1 MTRQPTAA
9 GPSAG
14 RKRRK
19 ARNSREARDIWQIAM
34 VRVRTNGQAQ
44 TAGSARPALR
54 ESHAD
59 KRSCRDRAQRGQ
71 RRRSRHGLFGM
82 AKDLPWHLA

>member
-19 ARNSREARDIWQIAM
+19 ARNIREARNTWQIAM
-34 VRVRTNGQAQ
+34 PGSGRTV
-44 TAGSARPALR
+44 
-54 ESHAD
+54 
-59 KRSCRDRAQRGQ
+59 
-71 RRRSRHGLFGM
+71 RRRLRVPRGPLCEKVMPISDPGGIAPKEDNGNDHATVLLGWPRIFPGI
-82 AKDLPWHLA
+82 